1 MAAVLAN
8 PAPAHLRAHLPAG
21 GSRGD
26 RARPSR
32 ARALMPALR
41 VLGILGIWLERTRQR
56 RALLRL
62 PDALLDDIGITR
74 AEAWQEGTKPFWRA

>member
-1 MAAVLAN
+1 MTAALVN
-8 PAPAHLRAHLPAG
+8 PAPARLPPG

-32 ARALMPALR
+32 ARALLPARR
-41 VLGILGIWLERTRQR
+41 VLDVWLERARQR

-62 PDALLDDIGITR
+62 PDALLEDVGISR
-74 AEAWQEGTKPFWRA
+74 ADAWQEGTKPFWRA

>member
-1 MAAVLAN
+1 
-8 PAPAHLRAHLPAG
+8 
-21 GSRGD
+21 
-26 RARPSR
+26 
-32 ARALMPALR
+32 MPALR